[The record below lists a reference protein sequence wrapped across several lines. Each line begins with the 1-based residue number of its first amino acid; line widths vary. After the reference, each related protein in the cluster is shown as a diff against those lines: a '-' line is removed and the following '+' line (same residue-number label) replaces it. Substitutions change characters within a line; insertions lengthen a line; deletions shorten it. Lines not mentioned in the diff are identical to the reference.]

1 MFDTLWVADLDADAA
16 CAALVEAHRG
26 VLEAEARVL
35 ALAGHWADLHNGDAV
50 DSQGRALPGLEAA
63 KRLGGPGT
71 PRVAEF
77 AAAEFGALVGMGH
90 VAASAHLRDTLDLRH
105 RHPVMWAAVFAGGAR
120 VWQARE
126 VARMVHAADLEL
138 KQARRVDAATTK
150 YLASL
155 PWARFVALVEAKII
169 EADPAAAEERRRA
182 AALAQFVRTGRSNE
196 FGLKTLVAKATAG
209 DVIFFVAMCD
219 RIAQILAMQGDTD
232 PVDARRSKAVGILA
246 TPARALALL
255 ASVVNLDDAADGLP
269 DPAAADPDPT
279 SPAPGDSLLGALGAE
294 DANVTSSGAND
305 GRDDGHGESVGD
317 GLELVGEGDVH
328 PSRNDADDPTPVR
341 QACPTCRGAG
351 TVSGDLAAF
360 VKPGLAGIDPRLLL
374 PQATLYVHI
383 ARESMADP
391 GRGVARVEGVGPV
404 TVPQAQE
411 FLRHTNVTLKPVID
425 LAEDTAVDA
434 WEVPTRIREQIVV
447 RSPVCV
453 FP

>member
-1 MFDTLWVADLDADAA
+1 MSGLADVLRPACPQCLVHAWFLSVGGHIFDHMFDTSWVADLDADAA

-90 VAASAHLRDTLDLRH
+90 VAASAYLRDTLDLRH

-232 PVDARRSKAVGILA
+232 PVDVRRSKAVGILA

-255 ASVVNLDDAADGLP
+255 ASVVNLDDAAEGLP
-269 DPAAADPDPT
+269 DPAAADPDQTDAAPGEPDPT
-279 SPAPGDSLLGALGAE
+279 GPATGDSLLGGLGAE
-294 DANVTSSGAND
+294 DGIVTSSAAND
-305 GRDDGHGESVGD
+305 GGGDGDGESVRD

-360 VKPGLAGIDPRLLL
+360 VKPGLAGIDPRLLV
-374 PQATLYVHI
+374 A
-383 ARESMADP
+383 ARHSV
-391 GRGVARVEGVGPV
+391 RARVPRVAG
-404 TVPQAQE
+404 
-411 FLRHTNVTLKPVID
+411 
-425 LAEDTAVDA
+425 
-434 WEVPTRIREQIVV
+434 
-447 RSPVCV
+447 RS
-453 FP
+453 